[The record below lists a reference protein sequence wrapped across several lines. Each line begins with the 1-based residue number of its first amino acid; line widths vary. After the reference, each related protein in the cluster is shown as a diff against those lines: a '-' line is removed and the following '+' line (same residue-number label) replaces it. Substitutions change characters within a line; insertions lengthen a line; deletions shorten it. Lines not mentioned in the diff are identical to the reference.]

1 MSDRTPAWALL
12 NQILSKNNLDC
23 QVDVRI
29 RVAMMLLDPDPLVD
43 DSFDVEAYAREL
55 LQEVIA

>member
-1 MSDRTPAWALL
+1 MSDRSPAWALL

-43 DSFDVEAYAREL
+43 DSFDVVAYANEL